1 MYSPYRGF
9 TLVELA
15 VVIAI
20 IAILSAVAIPRFGNT
35 TAQAE
40 RAKIKDLVSQLSSA
54 ASIYTA
60 EQAATPRRF
69 TDFVTTAAVPTGPYT
84 ISVNGFTSPQG
95 QCTVAGRRI
104 ICGGTA
110 FKKYANVR
118 YTYNA
123 SGVVTVTARPANGN
137 RIQL

>member
-1 MYSPYRGF
+1 MKNRGF

-20 IAILSAVAIPRFGNT
+20 IAILAAVAIPRFGNT

-60 EQAATPRRF
+60 EQAATPNQF
-69 TDFVTTAAVPTGPYT
+69 SDFVTTAATPTGQFS
-84 ISVNGFTSPQG
+84 ISVNGFTSPTG
-95 QCTVAGRRI
+95 LCTVAGANI
-104 ICGGTA
+104 NCGATA
-110 FKKYANVR
+110 FKKYTDVK
-118 YTYNA
+118 YVYNA
-123 SGVVTVTARPANGN
+123 GGIITVTGTPTGGN
-137 RIQL
+137 TIAL